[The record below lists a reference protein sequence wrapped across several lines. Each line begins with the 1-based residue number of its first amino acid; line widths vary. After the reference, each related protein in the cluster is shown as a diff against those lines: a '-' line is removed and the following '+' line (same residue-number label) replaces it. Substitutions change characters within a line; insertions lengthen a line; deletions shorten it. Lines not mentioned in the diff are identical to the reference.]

1 MVTSNMSIWA
11 WTQPVD
17 RIWKVISDPEKG
29 TIVIYNE
36 KDELISEQKNLE
48 KDDILLI
55 EEYFLK
61 IVATKLTYK
70 DSEICQK
77 CDSCKEASIIDK
89 HECNQHEYDS
99 MYV

>member
-36 KDELISEQKNLE
+36 KDELISEQKNLG
-48 KDDILLI
+48 KDDVLLI

-61 IVATKLTYK
+61 IVATKLTDK
-70 DSEICQK
+70 DTEICQK
-77 CDSCKEASIIDK
+77 CDGCKETSIIDK
-89 HECNQHEYDS
+89 HEYYRHEYDS
-99 MYV
+99 MYA